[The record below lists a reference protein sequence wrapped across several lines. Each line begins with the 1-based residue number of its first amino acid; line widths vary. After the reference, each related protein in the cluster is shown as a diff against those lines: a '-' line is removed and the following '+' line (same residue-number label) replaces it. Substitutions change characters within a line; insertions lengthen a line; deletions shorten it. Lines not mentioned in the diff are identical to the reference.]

1 MEVGDSPGARLDQAA
16 ISARLVAEFGYSPA
30 SAQITAVDLT
40 SCSSTV
46 WDGFSRWWQ
55 TGALGPPEVEGFSA
69 AQLVRD
75 HSLHPPAAFL
85 MLDWLL
91 KDPSAA
97 KAALARGYD
106 SVVRGPAGRRA
117 R

>member
-1 MEVGDSPGARLDQAA
+1 METGNSTGRRLDPVVIA
-16 ISARLVAEFGYSPA
+16 ARLVEEFGYSPA
-30 SAQITAVDLT
+30 SAEITALDLT
-40 SCSSTV
+40 NCSSKV
-46 WDGFSRWWQ
+46 WDEFSRWWQ

-75 HSLHPPAAFL
+75 HSLLPPAAFL

-91 KDPSAA
+91 RDPSAA

-106 SVVRGPAGRRA
+106 SVGHGPAGRRA

>member
-1 MEVGDSPGARLDQAA
+1 MEVGNSTSGRLDPAVIA
-16 ISARLVAEFGYSPA
+16 ARLVAELGYSPA
-30 SAQITAVDLT
+30 SAKITALDLIG
-40 SCSSTV
+40 CSPTV
-46 WDGFSRWWQ
+46 WDGFSSWWQ
-55 TGALGPPEVEGFSA
+55 TGEFGPPEVEGFSS

-91 KDPSAA
+91 RDPSAA
-97 KAALARGYD
+97 KAALTRGHD
-106 SVVRGPAGRRA
+106 SVGHGPARRA